1 MTAGLILG
9 HKSPVIQS
17 GQSRLSER
25 VNWATIEFLLE
36 NTVFLLI
43 GLQAKAI
50 ITGQF
55 GVRRSPGRQ
64 IAGFCAAVL
73 GGVIAI
79 RMLWVLGTRPILF
92 RRDKDTHELTVPWS
106 DALVIGW
113 AGLRGVVTLAT
124 AFLIPEDVPF
134 RETLIFAAMVV
145 TAGTLLLQGLT
156 LAVPGSRA
164 RAPRPRRALGCFAG
178 GHCADRHRVTPPLPI
193 SVTFSALK
201 TRPRR

>member
-1 MTAGLILG
+1 M
-9 HKSPVIQS
+9 IQS

-25 VNWATIEFLLE
+25 VNWATIQFLLE

-50 ITGQF
+50 IAANSESELSGL
-55 GVRRSPGRQ
+55 R

-73 GGVIAI
+73 
-79 RMLWVLGTRPILF
+79 R
-92 RRDKDTHELTVPWS
+92 RRDRHPDALGPAVPVRSCSAATGTHPEVTVRGR

-113 AGLRGVVTLAT
+113 AGLRGVVTLAA
-124 AFLIPEDVPF
+124 AFLIPTDVPV

-156 LAVPGSRA
+156 LPFLV
-164 RAPRPRRALGCFAG
+164 RALGLRGPDAALGRVAG
-178 GHCADRHRVTPPLPI
+178 GDRAADLEQRRARRI
-193 SVTFSALK
+193 STTSSAPR